1 MSKRVKVAKISIG
14 VIGKESTRNRHG
26 EELAKK
32 CILRAIGTYLPGE
45 NVEVDIT
52 MTDKDQIREINSGKR
67 GVDKV
72 TDVLSFPL
80 LDMREGVPLHGIQR
94 EPDGSVLLGD
104 ILMCYDMG
112 KEQAEEYGHGEDR
125 ECAYL
130 AVHSVL
136 HLLGFDHEDE
146 GEMKKNMRKAEEDI
160 LSHIL

>member
-1 MSKRVKVAKISIG
+1 M
-14 VIGKESTRNRHG
+14 
-26 EELAKK
+26 
-32 CILRAIGTYLPGE
+32 
-45 NVEVDIT
+45 
-52 MTDKDQIREINSGKR
+52 
-67 GVDKV
+67 
-72 TDVLSFPL
+72 
-80 LDMREGVPLHGIQR
+80 
-94 EPDGSVLLGD
+94 LLGD
-104 ILMCYDMG
+104 ILMCYDRV